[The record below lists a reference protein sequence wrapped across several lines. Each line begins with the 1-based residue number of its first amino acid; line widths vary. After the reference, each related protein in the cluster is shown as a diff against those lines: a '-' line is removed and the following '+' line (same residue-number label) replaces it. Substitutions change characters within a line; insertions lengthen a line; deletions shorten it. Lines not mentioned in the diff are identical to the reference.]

1 MAPPTDAAGSLP
13 LQWDNE
19 RLSHVQELRHQHQA
33 VLANFPTTQTLLPEP
48 QDHNTSPARRQ
59 LEIHWA
65 ATLLRA
71 LRSPQR
77 SEIRDLVRQLFS
89 SDFQYDDEYLVY
101 TFPEDRSFDQDPSA
115 WIDDVVASL
124 CGIVVVARTR
134 SRIQNLGGLQE
145 CANSHEA
152 RYRHRQTALSRLF
165 DAHSTP
171 SHLQVPFSRLLPQ
184 SDDEAISKRAWED
197 QLFVVRTLLRHVQQ
211 GDRLASHIFVLR
223 HYEDIL
229 RQQSSL
235 RDRLPD
241 PMETN
246 VADDD
251 WMQDFVRAVYDV
263 MRADTRTAQRK
274 PIRSRT
280 RMPEKFTDEYRP
292 ALPVP
297 AGRVEN
303 QA

>member
-1 MAPPTDAAGSLP
+1 MAPPSDAAGSLP
-13 LQWDNE
+13 LQWNNE

-48 QDHNTSPARRQ
+48 QDHNTSPALWQ

-101 TFPEDRSFDQDPSA
+101 TFPEDKSFDQGPSV
-115 WIDDVVASL
+115 WIEDVVASL
-124 CGIVVVARTR
+124 CGIVVVARTK
-134 SRIQNLGGLQE
+134 SRIQNLGGLEE
-145 CANSHEA
+145 CANSLAA
-152 RYRHRQTALSRLF
+152 RYRHRQTALCRLF
-165 DAHSTP
+165 DAHSTL
-171 SHLQVPFSRLLPQ
+171 SHVQVPFSRLLPRA
-184 SDDEAISKRAWED
+184 DDEAISKRAWED
-197 QLFVVRTLLRHVQQ
+197 QLFAVRTLLRHVRQ

-241 PMETN
+241 PTRTH

-251 WMQDFVRAVYDV
+251 WVQDFIGAVYDI
-263 MRADTRTAQRK
+263 MRATSVDQRY
-274 PIRSRT
+274 RSR
-280 RMPEKFTDEYRP
+280 PD
-292 ALPVP
+292 A
-297 AGRVEN
+297 
-303 QA
+303 